1 MTYARLRDIINMLSA
16 EQLNQSVQVL
26 ASEKMIPIDQ
36 VESFRGDVDLAGKF
50 GAHPKQVF
58 LTNNTEL

>member
-1 MTYARLRDIINMLSA
+1 MTYARLRDIINMFKPDELH
-16 EQLNQSVQVL
+16 QPVQVL
-26 ASEKMIPIDQ
+26 AGGKMVAIDQ

-58 LTNNTEL
+58 LTNNKEL

>member
-36 VESFRGDVDLAGKF
+36 VESFRGDTDLAGKF

-58 LTNNTEL
+58 LTNNKEL